1 MITFLG
7 FFAAGCTTLAF
18 LPQTLRII
26 KSKQTKDLSLITYV
40 IYVVGLAA
48 WIGYGVLIQ
57 DFVIITGSIISLM
70 LGLTIMIFILKYK

>member
-26 KSKQTKDLSLITYV
+26 KSKQSKDLSLITYV
-40 IYVVGLAA
+40 IYVVGLGA
-48 WIGYGVLIQ
+48 WVGYGVFIQ
-57 DFVIITGSIISLM
+57 DIVLFIGNLISLM
-70 LGLTIMIFILKYK
+70 LGLTIVILKLKYK